1 MVKTNQG
8 TKILLFPNVAFS
20 KFNNVYCEIMRAS
33 ILCNSNFV
41 GNKYCT
47 LTFVSLSK
55 VALHKES
62 SLCPPFKL
70 LYGNLAG
77 SFDLCVGIVFEPIV
91 VIYVGFPFS
100 KKDRIFV
107 FPHFRNS
114 REKSMRR
121 KLVPIPFTIF
131 GEHGVMAHVP

>member
-1 MVKTNQG
+1 MVTW
-8 TKILLFPNVAFS
+8 
-20 KFNNVYCEIMRAS
+20 R
-33 ILCNSNFV
+33 
-41 GNKYCT
+41 
-47 LTFVSLSK
+47 
-55 VALHKES
+55 
-62 SLCPPFKL
+62 
-70 LYGNLAG
+70 

-91 VIYVGFPFS
+91 VIHVGFPFS

-131 GEHGVMAHVP
+131 GEHGMMAKPVKALELHYPIIQFLIIIY

>member
-1 MVKTNQG
+1 MVTW
-8 TKILLFPNVAFS
+8 
-20 KFNNVYCEIMRAS
+20 R
-33 ILCNSNFV
+33 
-41 GNKYCT
+41 
-47 LTFVSLSK
+47 
-55 VALHKES
+55 
-62 SLCPPFKL
+62 
-70 LYGNLAG
+70 
-77 SFDLCVGIVFEPIV
+77 SFDLCVGIVGIVFEPIV

-131 GEHGVMAHVP
+131 GEHGMMVMTMMAKPVKALELHYPITQFLIIIY

>member
-1 MVKTNQG
+1 MNRPLVERGIREREK
-8 TKILLFPNVAFS
+8 LFFPQTESLFTG
-20 KFNNVYCEIMRAS
+20 YC
-33 ILCNSNFV
+33 V
-41 GNKYCT
+41 GI
-47 LTFVSLSK
+47 
-55 VALHKES
+55 
-62 SLCPPFKL
+62 
-70 LYGNLAG
+70 
-77 SFDLCVGIVFEPIV
+77 VGIVFEPIV
-91 VIYVGFPFS
+91 VISVGFPFS

>member
-1 MVKTNQG
+1 MVTW
-8 TKILLFPNVAFS
+8 
-20 KFNNVYCEIMRAS
+20 R
-33 ILCNSNFV
+33 
-41 GNKYCT
+41 
-47 LTFVSLSK
+47 
-55 VALHKES
+55 
-62 SLCPPFKL
+62 
-70 LYGNLAG
+70 

-131 GEHGVMAHVP
+131 GEHGMMAKPVKALELHYPIIQFLIIIY

>member
-1 MVKTNQG
+1 MVTW
-8 TKILLFPNVAFS
+8 
-20 KFNNVYCEIMRAS
+20 R
-33 ILCNSNFV
+33 
-41 GNKYCT
+41 
-47 LTFVSLSK
+47 
-55 VALHKES
+55 
-62 SLCPPFKL
+62 
-70 LYGNLAG
+70 

-91 VIYVGFPFS
+91 VIYIGFPFS

-131 GEHGVMAHVP
+131 GEHGMMAKPVKALELHYPIIQFLIIIY